1 MKQFLALVFALA
13 FVAGVSAQ
21 NTVSLEGADETVRLW
36 DNTTAKHSNHETR
49 DEAWRKGKKN
59 SVQCTSSCE
68 LYIFKADPEKNTG
81 AAILMYPGGGYT
93 YLNFAVPT
101 ARWYASLGI
110 TAVLV
115 KYRLPNYGHYQATI
129 EDAAGAVRYMRTRTD
144 LGIDP
149 TKVGVSGS
157 SAGGHLAAWVSN
169 AMVDDEKPAFAILHF
184 PWINLTKC
192 VTNTEGKAMF
202 QLLGKNY
209 CYQDALN
216 LSVNNMVS
224 STTPPTLLMLCNDDN
239 VVPSVSSTSYYK
251 ALTQHGVKASLHIYP
266 KGGHSLRNHTKEYKT
281 AIIDWLDWLKITAN
295 D

>member
-1 MKQFLALVFALA
+1 MKQFLAIVFALA

-115 KYRLPNYGHYQATI
+115 KYRLPN
-129 EDAAGAVRYMRTRTD
+129 
-144 LGIDP
+144 
-149 TKVGVSGS
+149 
-157 SAGGHLAAWVSN
+157 
-169 AMVDDEKPAFAILHF
+169 
-184 PWINLTKC
+184 
-192 VTNTEGKAMF
+192 
-202 QLLGKNY
+202 
-209 CYQDALN
+209 
-216 LSVNNMVS
+216 
-224 STTPPTLLMLCNDDN
+224 
-239 VVPSVSSTSYYK
+239 
-251 ALTQHGVKASLHIYP
+251 
-266 KGGHSLRNHTKEYKT
+266 
-281 AIIDWLDWLKITAN
+281 
-295 D
+295 

>member
-1 MKQFLALVFALA
+1 MKQFLTIVFAFA
-13 FVAGVSAQ
+13 FATGVSAQ

-49 DEAWRKGKKN
+49 DEAWRKGKKT

-93 YLNFAVPT
+93 YLNFAVST

-129 EDAAGAVRYMRTRTD
+129 EDAAGAVRYIRSRSD

-149 TKVGVSGS
+149 AKVGVSGS

-169 AMVDDEKPAFAILHF
+169 AMTDDEKPAFAILHF

-239 VVPSVSSTSYYK
+239 VVPSVSSTAYYK
-251 ALTQHGVKASLHIYP
+251 ALTQYGVKASLHIYP